1 MGKFRAILFL
11 LLLAVAPVHAGFLE
25 NCDGPKAR
33 ADNHLALACNIYW
46 EASNQSVDGQ
56 LAVAFVTMNRVL
68 STHYPNTF
76 AEVVWQHKLGKRT
89 RREIAQFSWT
99 KDGKPDTVHSKRGW
113 EKALKIAALFTVSR
127 EQIID
132 HCPNVKLQWV
142 IDDYVDRP
150 RRPLVACPQAKILQQ
165 LRLITMQYHGE
176 DVTNGAL
183 FYHANYVNPWWSKP
197 KYKLIKTAVI
207 GDHIFYTPRRRST
220 TRYD

>member
-1 MGKFRAILFL
+1 M
-11 LLLAVAPVHAGFLE
+11 APVQAGWFLE
-25 NCDGPKAR
+25 NCDAAKAR
-33 ADNHLALACNIYW
+33 SDDHISLACNIYW

-99 KDGKPDTVHSKRGW
+99 KDGKPDTVHGKRSW

-197 KYKLIKTAVI
+197 RYKLIKTVVI
-207 GDHIFYTPRRRST
+207 GDHIFYTPRRRSRST
-220 TRYD
+220 TRYN